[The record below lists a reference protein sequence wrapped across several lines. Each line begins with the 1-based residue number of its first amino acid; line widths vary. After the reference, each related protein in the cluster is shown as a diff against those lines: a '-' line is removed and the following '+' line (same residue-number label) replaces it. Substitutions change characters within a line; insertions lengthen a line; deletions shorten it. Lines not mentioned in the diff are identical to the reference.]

1 MWKLVKNKGIFTT
14 TSTAFFPLTQL
25 IIELVP
31 SLTDGRRNLEPNNF
45 AKEIFCRVNLPPL
58 HILKKT
64 FIPEIVK
71 MLVDDERMIFFRKL
85 DGAVTSYV
93 DRLKFETVSA
103 SIGNYRQKREN
114 LSKLPIELFD

>member
-1 MWKLVKNKGIFTT
+1 MVGARGKG
-14 TSTAFFPLTQL
+14 S
-25 IIELVP
+25 
-31 SLTDGRRNLEPNNF
+31 NLEPDNF

-71 MLVDDERMIFFRKL
+71 MLVDDEKMIFFRKL
-85 DGAVTSYV
+85 DGTVTSYV
-93 DRLKFETVSA
+93 DRLKFESVSA

>member
-1 MWKLVKNKGIFTT
+1 MVRARAKRHNME
-14 TSTAFFPLTQL
+14 L
-25 IIELVP
+25 I
-31 SLTDGRRNLEPNNF
+31 NF

-58 HILKKT
+58 RILKKT

-93 DRLKFETVSA
+93 YRLKFETVSA

>member
-1 MWKLVKNKGIFTT
+1 
-14 TSTAFFPLTQL
+14 
-25 IIELVP
+25 
-31 SLTDGRRNLEPNNF
+31 
-45 AKEIFCRVNLPPL
+45 
-58 HILKKT
+58 
-64 FIPEIVK
+64 
-71 MLVDDERMIFFRKL
+71 MLVDNERMIFFRKL